1 MRMFY
6 IDFNHELVKA
16 NKLKAISRFIIWQ
29 VKSRFFQRDF
39 VHNWV
44 DASKF
49 YVKNSETGLTQNV
62 YVGLAD

>member
-1 MRMFY
+1 MRISH

-16 NKLKAISRFIIWQ
+16 NKLKAISRFMIWQ

-39 VHNWV
+39 VHNRV

-49 YVKNSETGLTQNV
+49 YVKNGETGLTQNV